1 MSCVYISHV
10 GSDSLRRSI
19 VIEVKDPFYKLRD
32 PFVMFSEMTV
42 GSNHSLPISWRRIE
56 RNFCVL
62 EKQEPRS
69 ERTCHFSG
77 SRTKYQRK
85 TKSPC
90 LRTCLTFCLKERLRM
105 EQRKTQVDSYSDE
118 TEGRLREL
126 ASKWFLE
133 TQVPFIVHNGFFP
146 SWFLGFITRKDA
158 EEILREKELGCFLI
172 RLSYKA
178 IGYILSYKGR
188 DRCRHFVI
196 NQSESGQFVI
206 CGDAVGHDTVSGLI
220 EYYKSSFIQPFG
232 EYLTSSCFEM
242 LNEDLYD
249 IIRVSPTEKPAAT
262 VRDVLNVHMRSTEQL
277 PARPP
282 KSVRTQEEVPPL
294 PRRSRN
300 LDTAPL
306 NDQDNVLYAQL
317 RKQSPRERP
326 RSQLLS
332 HDITA
337 GDKDISRV
345 SPPSR
350 PDSYSQLCLL
360 DTKSRSLPLL
370 DDKSDGD
377 QSYRLSAPPH
387 TPPRLSPRPVRQA
400 ASCSP
405 QPERADACSRLS
417 RSHSPELMNVDPV
430 YHLAGRPGC
439 QQTAASELSLTSEEH
454 EESMYAE
461 VSTEALLC
469 RIPHVNKYKTIPVHK
484 DADRPG
490 PDSNTYE
497 PLEDIRPKHNHS
509 SWGLKTDKWK
519 WLFPE
524 ARRK

>member
-1 MSCVYISHV
+1 
-10 GSDSLRRSI
+10 
-19 VIEVKDPFYKLRD
+19 
-32 PFVMFSEMTV
+32 MFSEMTI
-42 GSNHSLPISWRRIE
+42 GSNHSLPISRKRIE

-62 EKQEPRS
+62 EKQGPRS

-77 SRTKYQRK
+77 LRTKDQRK

-90 LRTCLTFCLKERLRM
+90 LRTCLTFCLKDRLRM
-105 EQRKTQVDSYSDE
+105 EQRKTQVDSYSDGI
-118 TEGRLREL
+118 EGRLREL
-126 ASKWFLE
+126 ASKWFIE

-172 RLSYKA
+172 RLSDKA

-196 NQSESGQFVI
+196 NQSELGQFVI
-206 CGDAVGHDTVSGLI
+206 CGDTGGHDTVSDLI
-220 EYYKSSFIQPFG
+220 EYYKTSCIQPFG

-249 IIRVSPTEKPAAT
+249 IIQVSPKEKSAAT
-262 VRDVLNVHMRSTEQL
+262 VRDVLNVHMRSTDQL
-277 PARPP
+277 PTRPP
-282 KSVRTQEEVPPL
+282 KSGRTQEEVPPL

-300 LDTAPL
+300 LDAAPL

-326 RSQLLS
+326 RSQLPS
-332 HDITA
+332 HDIIA
-337 GDKDISRV
+337 RDKDISRV

-370 DDKSDGD
+370 DNKSDGD

-387 TPPRLSPRPVRQA
+387 TPPRLSPRPVRQV

-405 QPERADACSRLS
+405 QPERADVCSRLS
-417 RSHSPELMNVDPV
+417 SSHSLELMNDNAV

-439 QQTAASELSLTSEEH
+439 LQTAASELRSLTSEEH
-454 EESMYAE
+454 EDSMYAE
-461 VSTEALLC
+461 ISTEALHC
-469 RIPHVNKYKTIPVHK
+469 RIPHVNKYKMIPVHK
-484 DADRPG
+484 DAARPE

-497 PLEDIRPKHNHS
+497 PLEDIRPRHNHS

-524 ARRK
+524 VRRK